1 LNFNG
6 TTTTPANQTIQNQT
20 YYQVRVRPNFG
31 VGGVNQ
37 GQWGTPRIIFIG
49 GSVLEV
55 AEELNNMAAD
65 ADRMDE
71 ESMMD
76 AMVYPNPSNGE
87 VVNLNVA
94 NVSSE
99 NVFVRI
105 MDTTGRIVY
114 SNRYTVD
121 GSLNTV
127 VSFAQPLANG
137 LYTVEF
143 IMDNEKLTEK
153 MMIQK

>member
-1 LNFNG
+1 
-6 TTTTPANQTIQNQT
+6 
-20 YYQVRVRPNFG
+20 
-31 VGGVNQ
+31 
-37 GQWGTPRIIFIG
+37 
-49 GSVLEV
+49 LEV
-55 AEELNNMAAD
+55 AEELNNMAAE

-94 NVSSE
+94 NVSSD

-105 MDTTGRIVY
+105 MDTTGRLVY